1 MRPRLVSLGAL
12 VALFLVGV
20 AAVFVIGGVP
30 TLDDGSDAGSS
41 PAETPVFGDASRG
54 EGSASNPT
62 LTGAPDETTLPPFAF
77 SIDAVEPCGWTCRD
91 VTSTMTNQQGTAA
104 RDVTVFARI
113 SVGEAE
119 GGNVVWEGTETVG
132 TLEAGESYTVTRRVQ
147 LSYGE
152 GFDVQRHGGWVTVQT
167 TVRTA
172 DRTVTVTEQRQ
183 VA

>member
-1 MRPRLVSLGAL
+1 MRPSLVSFGVL
-12 VALFLVGV
+12 VALVLTGV
-20 AAVFVIGGVP
+20 AVVFVVGGVP
-30 TLDDGSDAGSS
+30 TLGDGADAGSS
-41 PAETPVFGDASRG
+41 PAETPAFSDTSRDEATASKPD
-54 EGSASNPT
+54 PT
-62 LTGAPDETTLPPFAF
+62 RTPGETTPPPFAF

-91 VTSTMTNQQGTAA
+91 VTSTMTNQQGTPA

-119 GGNVVWEGTETVG
+119 GGDVVWEGTETVG

-152 GFDVQRHGGWVTVQT
+152 GFAVQQHGGWVTVRT

-172 DRTVTVTEQRQ
+172 DQTVTVTEQRQ